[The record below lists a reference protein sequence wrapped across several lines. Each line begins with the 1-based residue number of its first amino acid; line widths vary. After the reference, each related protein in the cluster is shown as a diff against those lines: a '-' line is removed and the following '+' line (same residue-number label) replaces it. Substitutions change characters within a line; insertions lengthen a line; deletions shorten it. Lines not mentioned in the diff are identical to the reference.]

1 MTSFFSRC
9 SSQSVLSFNQLF
21 IITSFS
27 FDFSFNVLVRVFIKC
42 SKIFLINKLITSDIC
57 GLQQNT
63 IIQLISCTYHF
74 KSSYIFDKSN
84 FYFISY
90 FCIEIFLEIEWVFI
104 LNNIVITW
112 TLKFVLKIQP
122 LIKYLIINVYLRD
135 DVMISIF
142 LLQDEQS
149 WITIIHISFS
159 ISYYLEV
166 FYYFTV
172 TDAACISIAVFIYMV
187 IEKYFIQFFGFHN
200 AIYSSKSENLKLQT
214 TLMMH

>member
-1 MTSFFSRC
+1 MLILFLHVFYNIEPEKNVLFSLYFMIIRYFPLYNYFRLWCWQFKNHCGDVYQFCSFLIVWLHFFSRC
-9 SSQSVLSFNQLF
+9 SSQSVLSFNQFF

-42 SKIFLINKLITSDIC
+42 SKIFLINKLITSDIY

-74 KSSYIFDKSN
+74 KSYYIFDKNN

-122 LIKYLIINVYLRD
+122 LIK
-135 DVMISIF
+135 
-142 LLQDEQS
+142 
-149 WITIIHISFS
+149 
-159 ISYYLEV
+159 
-166 FYYFTV
+166 
-172 TDAACISIAVFIYMV
+172 
-187 IEKYFIQFFGFHN
+187 
-200 AIYSSKSENLKLQT
+200 
-214 TLMMH
+214 